1 LELLTLNNV
10 RMEILGIVF
19 LFVTVVALALLYG
32 AVSWGLVMYKFW
44 YWFLLPVFPSLPQI
58 TFLHAV
64 GLMFFIG
71 LFKGVETQVLKKEYK
86 DETSA
91 TLAALLAPWLTLIV
105 GWIVWLV
112 IY

>member
-1 LELLTLNNV
+1 
-10 RMEILGIVF
+10 
-19 LFVTVVALALLYG
+19 
-32 AVSWGLVMYKFW
+32 
-44 YWFLLPVFPSLPQI
+44 
-58 TFLHAV
+58 
-64 GLMFFIG
+64 
-71 LFKGVETQVLKKEYK
+71 LKKEYK